1 MPCLSYLD
9 GMATNKV
16 FNWSGLYK
24 IDTTPIVFDGRNYY
38 DPVNLNKALPI
49 TQLGM
54 VSDLKFYTYGISRQR
69 DYI

>member
-1 MPCLSYLD
+1 MILS
-9 GMATNKV
+9 
-16 FNWSGLYK
+16 
-24 IDTTPIVFDGRNYY
+24 
-38 DPVNLNKALPI
+38 NLEMQALPI